1 MPRSESGNSRKQA
14 APPSPAGFPGVAG
27 CVLAGGRS
35 SRMGRDKATIR
46 LPGPEGESTLLER
59 TLALLDGLCG
69 AVYVS
74 VRQGSPACACAAEA
88 RLVFDEGPEIGPL
101 GGILSVLGRAAR
113 DGFEAVLFLACDLPF
128 ARRESLARLL
138 RRREIRPEGTL
149 VTALRRGGA
158 FRPEPLCA
166 VWEAAAL
173 PLLAEAR
180 AEGRFSLARAVPEAR
195 WQTLARPPEDGGE
208 GLFNMNTP
216 ADLAQAAKR
225 HQE

>member
-1 MPRSESGNSRKQA
+1 MPNGGTA
-14 APPSPAGFPGVAG
+14 SPAGFPGIAG

-35 SRMGRDKATIR
+35 SRMGRDKATII
-46 LPGPEGESTLLER
+46 LPGPKGEATLLAR
-59 TLALLDGLCG
+59 TLALFEGLCG
-69 AVYVS
+69 TAYVS
-74 VRQGSPACACAAEA
+74 VRRDSPACAHVPEA
-88 RLVFDEGPEIGPL
+88 MLVFDEGPEAGPIGGL
-101 GGILSVLGRAAR
+101 LAVLGRAAR
-113 DGFEAVLFLACDLPF
+113 EGFGAVLFLACDLPF

-195 WQTLARPPEDGGE
+195 WQTLALPPEDGGE

-216 ADLAQAAKR
+216 ADLALALRRPQK
-225 HQE
+225 